1 MTVMTGRVFKFGLA
15 LLVLLL
21 VLGALPFTQATPALS
36 AETSVAKY
44 GAGANPTGNPIGG
57 GSGYT
62 RIIDS
67 SSAHF
72 YVSTRSELLSA
83 LTKATSGQI
92 IYVAD
97 NAQIDLTGYKNV
109 AVPAGITLASG
120 RGRNGSLGGL
130 IYTNERKTGYG
141 YNKFFKTGANVRI
154 TGIRLRG
161 PDSEVGSSTYTYQVY
176 SGIVSSSSGKIE
188 VDNCEIY
195 NWSEAGVM
203 VYLTREGHVHHNS
216 IHHCRR
222 TGLGYGVAVAG
233 GTAVVEANL
242 FDYNRHSIMGTRDYP
257 VSSYEARYNIVG
269 PNATNTMLDMHGGN
283 DSPSWG
289 FADGPDASVPAGGTI
304 LIHHNTFKSSTQAA
318 VGIRGVPAD
327 ACRVYNNWTY
337 WPSSK
342 STATFIQRLENLG
355 LKPYVKM
362 SVYDNWYGTASPPT
376 TTTSTPAPTEPD
388 PTPTP
393 TEPAPL
399 PPAST
404 SNRAPLAPAAA
415 SGTVKGWAG
424 TAYSYST
431 ATTDPDGDTLRY
443 TFYWGDASSTTTGL
457 LKSGVTASAGHTW
470 SKPGTYWIY
479 VKATDS
485 RGAASALSRPLV
497 VSIST
502 SSTAQVAPAP
512 MPSAGDTPTAAEPS
526 EPAAVA
532 PEAAGASDVEAS
544 EPVAPADAG
553 DASNGYVD
561 QYPAVPTGPVYWAMP
576 SDPDEAAVLYNFDC
590 EDGRSTTSILLN
602 SGLAGSV
609 EHWRKSRDG
618 SSQQAVPGGEALP
631 SDEDSGG
638 VPIWAWVIFAGAGAF
653 AVRRMSLLLKERLTQ
668 GD

>member
-1 MTVMTGRVFKFGLA
+1 MAVMRGRVFKFGLA
-15 LLVLLL
+15 VLVLLL
-21 VLGALPFTQATPALS
+21 VLGALPFLQATPASS

-62 RIIDS
+62 RIIGS
-67 SSAHF
+67 SSADF

-83 LTKATSGQI
+83 LTKATSGQT

-97 NAQIDLTGYKNV
+97 GAQIDLTGYKNI
-109 AVPAGITLASG
+109 AVPAGVTLASG

-203 VYLTREGHVHHNS
+203 VQLTREGNVHHNS

-233 GTAVVEANL
+233 GTALVEANL

-283 DSPSWG
+283 DAPSWG

-318 VGIRGVPAD
+318 VGIRGVPANV
-327 ACRVYNNWTY
+327 CKVYSNWTY

-376 TTTSTPAPTEPD
+376 TTTSTP
-388 PTPTP
+388 TP
-393 TEPAPL
+393 TEPAP
-399 PPAST
+399 PPSTST

-424 TAYSYST
+424 TLYSYST

-443 TFYWGDASSTTTGL
+443 TFYWGDGSSTTTAL
-457 LKSGVTASAGHTW
+457 LNSGVTASASHTW
-470 SKPGTYWIY
+470 SKRGTYWIY
-479 VKATDS
+479 VRATDS

-497 VSIST
+497 VGISS
-502 SSTAQVAPAP
+502 SSTVQVAPAP
-512 MPSAGDTPTAAEPS
+512 TPSSSDMSTAADSSEPS
-526 EPAAVA
+526 EPASVVA
-532 PEAAGASDVEAS
+532 PDADDASDVEAS
-544 EPVAPADAG
+544 EPATPTNAG
-553 DASNGYVD
+553 DASNGDAD

-576 SDPDEAAVLYNFDC
+576 SDPDEDAVQYNFDC

-602 SGLAGSV
+602 SGLAGYANS
-609 EHWRKSRDG
+609 WRKSMDG
-618 SSQQAVPGGEALP
+618 SSQQAVPGEGALP
-631 SDEDSGG
+631 SDERSEG
-638 VPIWAWVIFAGAGAF
+638 VPIWAWVIFAATGAF
-653 AVRRMSLLLKERLTQ
+653 AVRRVGLLLMERRTH
-668 GD
+668 GG